1 MNDKKNREPMVI
13 ALATGKG
20 GSMKTTSAVFLACA
34 LVDQSRG
41 EQHVLVADAD
51 VQGDAKDWWYRA
63 AELDDPLPFDVMS
76 AAPAD
81 IAHLHGIN
89 GRLDDPVDWV
99 LIDSAPYGRALDE
112 SVNNADLVV
121 IPSSPSR
128 IDLDQ
133 AAGVK
138 DLCDR
143 RGVPAAILLC
153 RTEANTTA
161 LRDALAWIDAADIAC
176 FETLIPKRQDILNAK
191 STRPRGSR
199 LHEYRDLSGELKQ
212 TMRQLKGRTCEEH
225 ELDAPSARPDRAAH
239 RRPAGTGGYR
249 KTGIGGNRNTE
260 KPEDRETERRGGLG
274 EDQREPARLDP
285 AQAQDLRRRAR
296 HADPGSDRR
305 RPRNVPGLWRGTM
318 NRIMLLGLLVC
329 ISRVALCGVMG
340 VMAETVA
347 RRAGSSSLRGL
358 CRLCVV
364 AYALVLVAS
373 FAPMDSAQTV
383 VHRAVP
389 LLFLVP
395 NLFIWISMR
404 PSGASM
410 RGTRR
415 RNDADGSADSIS
427 CEPMNKENK

>member
-1 MNDKKNREPMVI
+1 
-13 ALATGKG
+13 
-20 GSMKTTSAVFLACA
+20 
-34 LVDQSRG
+34 
-41 EQHVLVADAD
+41 
-51 VQGDAKDWWYRA
+51 
-63 AELDDPLPFDVMS
+63 MS

-161 LRDALAWIDAADIAC
+161 LRAALAWIDAADIAC

-212 TMRQLKGRTCEEH
+212 TMRQLKGEEH
-225 ELDAPSARPDRAAH
+225 EPDAPSARPDRAAH